1 MRHIGTPLALLLALP
16 LGACNGDDAS
26 TGTDTA
32 SATGTTTTSA
42 TTTATT
48 AATMG
53 GTATESSSTG
63 SGSDSNTSGSS
74 SSSTTDGTA
83 TATSGTTGT
92 SGTSTTSDTTTT
104 TGGVSSTGDTT
115 TGGDC
120 GGGGIVD
127 YSFIWISNSPENTVS
142 KINTMTLVEEARY
155 NTGPNGDPSR
165 TSVNLKGA
173 VAVVNRG
180 GGVTK
185 IAAVEDE
192 CVDKNN
198 DGMIFT
204 SKGANDVKPWGQD
217 ECALWNTPLPA
228 ASRPAAWTSGEK
240 QDPNDPCSPLIN
252 EHLWVSAP
260 QGSDAF
266 VYLLNGETGAIIKQV
281 LVPGANGGL
290 GIYGGGV
297 DANNDFWGVTYSQGP
312 LVHVRYADFTFETIP
327 LPGFSGGAYG
337 FTVDSKGRSW
347 VGGWDNSLIR
357 YDPMTK
363 EWVQTTGI
371 PGQYNGLS
379 RGMNEDENGDLWA
392 AFLGFGGPQGIL
404 RVDTD
409 TATFVEMI
417 DDAKL
422 SGVST
427 PTGAS
432 VDIMGKIWMVDQ
444 SKDGGGAFVYNP
456 ADMSV
461 KWVGGLNGPY
471 TYSDMTGYAL
481 KNVLPQ

>member
-1 MRHIGTPLALLLALP
+1 MRKSWLSCTLLFVLPLA
-16 LGACNGDDAS
+16 GCGDDGGAD
-26 TGTDTA
+26 TGDTA
-32 SATGTTTTSA
+32 TSTASA
-42 TTTATT
+42 TTTAAATTT
-48 AATMG
+48 A
-53 GTATESSSTG
+53 GTATDSATTSAG
-63 SGSDSNTSGSS
+63 SASESDSDA
-74 SSSTTDGTA
+74 TT
-83 TATSGTTGT
+83 
-92 SGTSTTSDTTTT
+92 TTSSTTTT
-104 TGGVSSTGDTT
+104 TTDPTATDSDST
-115 TGGDC
+115 TGGDTGGC

-142 KINTMTLVEEARY
+142 KINTMTLVEEGRY

-173 VAVVNRG
+173 VAVVNRS

-185 IAAVEDE
+185 IAAVVDD
-192 CVDKNN
+192 CIDKNK
-198 DGMIFT
+198 DGVITT
-204 SKGANDVKPWGQD
+204 STGKNDVKPWGQD
-217 ECALWNTPLPA
+217 ECVLWNAPLPP

-240 QDPNDPCSPLIN
+240 LDPNDECSPLVN
-252 EHLWVSAP
+252 EHVWVSAP
-260 QGSDAF
+260 QGGDAR
-266 VYLLNGETGAIIKQV
+266 VYLLNGETGAIINQV
-281 LVPGANGGL
+281 LIPGANGGL

-297 DANNDFWGVTYSQGP
+297 DANNDFWGVTYSAGP
-312 LVHVRYADFTFETIP
+312 LVHVRYADFTYETIP

-347 VGGWDNSLIR
+347 IGGWDNSLIR
-357 YDPMTK
+357 YDPQTK
-363 EWVQTTGI
+363 QWTQTSGI

-422 SGVST
+422 VGVNT

-432 VDIMGKIWMVDQ
+432 IDVTGKIWMVDQ
-444 SKDGGGAFVYNP
+444 YKDGGGAFVYDP
-456 ADMSV
+456 ADQSV
-461 KWVGGLNGPY
+461 KWLGGLNGPY